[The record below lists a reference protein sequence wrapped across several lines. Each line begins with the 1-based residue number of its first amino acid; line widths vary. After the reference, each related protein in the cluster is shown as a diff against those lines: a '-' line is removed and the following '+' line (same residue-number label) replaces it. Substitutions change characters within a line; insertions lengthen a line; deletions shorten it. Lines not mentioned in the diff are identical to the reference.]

1 MTEVT
6 TSIVVFNTP
15 YAEVLRCLA
24 FVMQA
29 IRFAT
34 KASENRL
41 RCSVCLINN
50 SAPVLSERLTD
61 EGVVDLFVK
70 HGCVLSVEEGHGN
83 VGYGKAQNLSIKK
96 GRGDY
101 WLIMNPDVR
110 VAHDAILEGINYLET
125 HVSVVGLSPRC
136 RSASGSRRYLCKS
149 YPSIFNLFLRGL
161 APSWARQLF
170 RSRLS
175 RYELKELQ
183 DAPNPSGVP
192 IISGCFMF
200 CRAPVLKAVGGFDE
214 RFFLYFEDFDLSLRL
229 SEKGGLEFIPC
240 LTIEHDGGGASK
252 KGIRHIGMFVS
263 SAVKFFNK
271 HGWRCF

>member
-6 TSIVVFNTP
+6 ISIVVFNTP
-15 YAEVLRCLA
+15 YTVVVRCLA
-24 FVMQA
+24 FVLQS
-29 IRFAT
+29 IRFAR

-50 SAPVLSERLTD
+50 SAPGLSERLAD
-61 EGVVDLFVK
+61 EGVGSLFVK
-70 HGCVLSVEEGHGN
+70 HGCVLSVMEGHGN
-83 VGYGKAQNLSIKK
+83 VGYGKAQNLSIKQSS
-96 GRGDY
+96 GEY
-101 WLIMNPDVR
+101 SLIMNPDVR

-125 HVSVVGLSPRC
+125 HDSVVALSPRC

-183 DAPNPSGVP
+183 DAPNPSGVS

-200 CRAPVLKAVGGFDE
+200 CRAPVLRAVGGFDE

-229 SEKGGLEFIPC
+229 SDRGRLKFIPT

-252 KGIRHIGMFVS
+252 KGLRHIGMFLS

-271 HGWRCF
+271 HGWRWF